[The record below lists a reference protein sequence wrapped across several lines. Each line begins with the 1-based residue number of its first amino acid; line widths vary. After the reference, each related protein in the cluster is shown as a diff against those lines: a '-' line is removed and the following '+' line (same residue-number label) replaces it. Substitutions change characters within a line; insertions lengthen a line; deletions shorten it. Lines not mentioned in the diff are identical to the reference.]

1 MREYCCNRQ
10 SSRWSVACATGPAL
24 GSTSSA
30 FKLPS
35 WICRCNCSCIDNHGS
50 FPTGQGAVY
59 IAILQGDIIK
69 TRMRALQRSRFSKNT
84 VQYGDS
90 RCKCQS
96 LRPHIDAL
104 WQPDTDLCSN
114 GSLATY
120 SRVIGSQSTSISCAI
135 SSTHT
140 SKNSA
145 LGGQLASGSHCTY
158 KPYVPQAAAHQ
169 RLPLPARPRAEASD
183 FITTSGSAW

>member
-1 MREYCCNRQ
+1 MLCSGGSTRVREYCCNRQ

-30 FKLPS
+30 LPS

-59 IAILQGDIIK
+59 IAILQGDTIK

-96 LRPHIDAL
+96 LRPHIHAL
-104 WQPDTDLCSN
+104 RQPDTDLCSH

-120 SRVIGSQSTSISCAI
+120 SRVIGSQSTSISCEI
-135 SSTHT
+135 LSTHT

-145 LGGQLASGSHCTY
+145 SKLPSRIREGS
-158 KPYVPQAAAHQ
+158 
-169 RLPLPARPRAEASD
+169 
-183 FITTSGSAW
+183 